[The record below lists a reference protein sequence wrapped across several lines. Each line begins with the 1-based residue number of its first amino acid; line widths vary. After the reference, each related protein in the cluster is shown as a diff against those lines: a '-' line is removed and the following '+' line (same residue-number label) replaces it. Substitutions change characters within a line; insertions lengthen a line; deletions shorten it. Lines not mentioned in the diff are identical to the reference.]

1 MKTPE
6 QWVDDERLAFDDD
19 VIDCDRKE
27 VEVVIRKAQA
37 EAYAA
42 GQEAQHRKTW
52 ALAMESVAHIVET
65 HAITQNGKYT
75 KVVDSPPKDS
85 NFERSGQA
93 IRALP
98 CPPIEETK
106 DK

>member
-27 VEVVIRKAQA
+27 VEAVIKKAQD

-52 ALAMESVAHIVET
+52 ALAAETYSKEVEADCIAYEADYT
-65 HAITQNGKYT
+65 EGKRRA
-75 KVVDSPPKDS
+75 D
-85 NFERSGQA
+85 R

-98 CPPIEETK
+98 CPPIEATK